1 MPLRN
6 QDQSINR
13 YKIWIIYLITENI
26 VWKVYTGNIYIV
38 LLKTK
43 LKKKIWQYI
52 ITEIGNNEKYL
63 FWFFK
68 SGTQHNLVTPAH
80 LQLKRLVVPAE
91 EIYKGVQCEVTLS
104 TRKPKTSEGS
114 FIVYIFTWIL
124 INAYYIIYYQLSVW
138 FINKLSLKKKMDSQ
152 WIYSIWTVIY
162 ILFWR
167 KNISKYMYWYVYT
180 CVKWIQ
186 GVCKLI
192 V

>member
-1 MPLRN
+1 M
-6 QDQSINR
+6 
-13 YKIWIIYLITENI
+13 
-26 VWKVYTGNIYIV
+26 
-38 LLKTK
+38 LKTK

-167 KNISKYMYWYVYT
+167 KNISKYMYWYMYT
-180 CVKWIQ
+180 CVKSIH